1 MRPRSPDNTKVVGAG
16 RVGVWPA
23 FHRAKP
29 RPQWPGLDPPL
40 YDQFTCVGADFEP
53 YKSTVESN
61 SPTRKAGL
69 KIYTGQSVSLAS
81 TLYDDTHQASL
92 TFPFYILEHRHQH
105 SIPVKMEGNHSY
117 DPHVQRLY
125 KCKTQ
130 RRKRHE
136 AHKDGF
142 GCDEHPETVV
152 VSSGPQ
158 HHGTPR
164 WLAGWLAGCRC
175 ELMQDIRF
183 RSMFQIKSFVLQLV
197 CPDSVGRALPY
208 LPAPPSLPLHT
219 PPCHTESQPS
229 LHLPS
234 FHSSRYRFYSNWNSE
249 RKSQDQSTNQPTN
262 HQSRPQTLQPHTL
275 ARDTGKEE
283 RNGQRNGVG
292 EMRNGMG
299 RGTKNG
305 VGKRGMEWGNEEW
318 SGETRNGM
326 GR

>member
-1 MRPRSPDNTKVVGAG
+1 
-16 RVGVWPA
+16 
-23 FHRAKP
+23 
-29 RPQWPGLDPPL
+29 
-40 YDQFTCVGADFEP
+40 
-53 YKSTVESN
+53 
-61 SPTRKAGL
+61 
-69 KIYTGQSVSLAS
+69 
-81 TLYDDTHQASL
+81 
-92 TFPFYILEHRHQH
+92 
-105 SIPVKMEGNHSY
+105 MEGNHSY

-175 ELMQDIRF
+175 ELMQDIRSNLLCF
-183 RSMFQIKSFVLQLV
+183 NLYVQTVLDEPFHTFQPL
-197 CPDSVGRALPY
+197 
-208 LPAPPSLPLHT
+208 PPSLPLHT
-219 PPCHTESQPS
+219 SPCHTESQPS

-234 FHSSRYRFYSNWNSE
+234 FHSSRFYRNWNSE

-292 EMRNGMG
+292 ETRNGMG
-299 RGTKNG
+299 RGTRNG
-305 VGKRGMEWGNEEW
+305 MSRGTRNGAGK
-318 SGETRNGM
+318 TRNGM